1 MWGYPPLTALIPGYT
16 LHIAWL
22 FQFLI
27 AANKTFAI
35 TIRSSMRKWRI
46 CIFLNLLRHF
56 QKIYSC
62 LFLKYLCKVRHHGNY
77 TIYSPVANC
86 SPPNSIFS
94 EICHPISNYSP
105 LPPTTILGDKIWWHT
120 LSDKIPCNQPLQWVL
135 HHPPISQLL
144 QYILPSN
151 RLTPDLFLS
160 GSCKNNHRM

>member
-35 TIRSSMRKWRI
+35 TIRSSMRKWRK

-94 EICHPISNYSP
+94 EICHPFSNYSP
-105 LPPTTILGDKIWWHT
+105 LPPTTILGDKIWWYSQIPPNSSKFVHISINFPIFSLHFPT
-120 LSDKIPCNQPLQWVL
+120 PLTTKIEKISHPL
-135 HHPPISQLL
+135 
-144 QYILPSN
+144 
-151 RLTPDLFLS
+151 
-160 GSCKNNHRM
+160 

>member
-35 TIRSSMRKWRI
+35 TIRSSMRKWRK

-62 LFLKYLCKVRHHGNY
+62 LFLKFLCKVRHHGNY

-94 EICHPISNYSP
+94 EICRPISNYSP
-105 LPPTTILGDKIWWHT
+105 PPQLRFWETKFGDNPKSLPIPQNLCISRLISHFFRSIFPPLPT
-120 LSDKIPCNQPLQWVL
+120 IP
-135 HHPPISQLL
+135 
-144 QYILPSN
+144 
-151 RLTPDLFLS
+151 TP
-160 GSCKNNHRM
+160 